1 MYYECGITP
10 SAYYHLDLL
19 KNDHR
24 IVLIGDTSDAAS
36 RQALAKFSE
45 GHLNAFTVQFH
56 SRVEDSLVPYVHNH
70 VAEHGSLQ
78 GMCSLNGNLYTC
90 LALCRTKI
98 ASGVFPPGLKKKLQ
112 DAGVTDLATGP
123 GTPGYA
129 ANAKDNTFEA
139 RFAHVQKF
147 KEMHGH
153 CNIPNKD
160 RDFGTVSTTL
170 RQQYRIANRT
180 GTKSAE
186 KCGFF
191 ALKPDQIASLLEIG
205 FVFSPRSGV
214 RKDAAMYTVS
224 TPDGKKSLGMTLAE
238 AGKYAMKTFGGG
250 RSFNAWK
257 FGISHAMKKT
267 SRQGYFLAK
276 SSCLWKRMT

>member
-10 SAYYHLDLL
+10 SGDYHLDLL

-56 SRVEDSLVPYVHNH
+56 SRVEDSLVPYVRNH

-98 ASGVFPPGLKKKLQ
+98 ASGVFPPHLEKKLQ

-123 GTPGYA
+123 GTPGCVA
-129 ANAKDNTFEA
+129 RAKDNTFEA
-139 RFAHVQKF
+139 RLALVQEF
-147 KEMHGH
+147 KEKYGH
-153 CNIPNKD
+153 CNIPTND
-160 RDFGTVSTTL
+160 CDFGKVASTL
-170 RQQYRIANRT
+170 RECYRVANGMVTERILDRKIS
-180 GTKSAE
+180 G
-186 KCGFF
+186 
-191 ALKPDQIASLLEIG
+191 LKPDQIARLEEIG
-205 FVFSPRSGV
+205 FVLSPRIGV